1 METFKKIEL
10 ELLLAIRYH
19 QELPTTD
26 FEQQF
31 ESNWET
37 YRIKF
42 HELGK
47 KELFLVSAPVKGP
60 KRYELTRKGKLR
72 ITELLSER
80 CDEVETRLVQLRTKK
95 SYNRFPVWN
104 TMLQFIGIHTSGHLT
119 RKSNQHHLVSNKA
132 AAIK

>member
-10 ELLLAIRYH
+10 ELLLAIRNH
-19 QELPTTD
+19 EELPTND

-47 KELFLVSAPVKGP
+47 KELFFISAPVTGQGS
-60 KRYELTRKGKLR
+60 YELTRKGKLR

-80 CDEVETRLVQLRTKK
+80 CNEVETRLVQLRTKRNY
-95 SYNRFPVWN
+95 SRFPVWN
-104 TMLQFIGIHTSGHLT
+104 TMLQFIGRHTSGQLT

-132 AAIK
+132 AIK